1 MGTCAKSSMLWLC
14 TFLYISILREKVN
27 RTKQIT
33 LGLLLCICIFDHHRI
48 RSGWIGRA
56 EVLPPC
62 VCRRQH
68 KRVGSM
74 RVEMCKTYQYTQCAC
89 AYVLGMFFV
98 HFCVVSFSKEEWVNT
113 VEKWSTCYNSL
124 LLKPMDNKG
133 VKNCEQNINK
143 RKERKQKSDGLF
155 NTAHNNTGVRNN
167 EGECGEQNGEG
178 KVKGV

>member
-33 LGLLLCICIFDHHRI
+33 LGLLLCICIFDHHRT

-98 HFCVVSFSKEEWVNT
+98 HFCVVPFSKEEWVNT
-113 VEKWSTCYNSL
+113 VEETLVLVEKWSTCYKLPIRGPTKWRPAENTRFSWKMYAFMSVFRL
-124 LLKPMDNKG
+124 
-133 VKNCEQNINK
+133 VSTNCW
-143 RKERKQKSDGLF
+143 
-155 NTAHNNTGVRNN
+155 V
-167 EGECGEQNGEG
+167 
-178 KVKGV
+178 